1 MLDGV
6 FKKVAIVQ
14 MLALFMAVAGMLID
28 SIIIG
33 RFLGEIS
40 MAAYGL
46 AAPILT
52 LFAAVGGTLATGA
65 QTSASKALGQGDT
78 KKANKCLSA
87 AMFAGLIIALAS
99 TALIFVFANPIA
111 IGLGAGRSAELTV
124 NTADYIR
131 GYILGAPGL
140 ILLLIGLPFMQ
151 LDSDRNSAVIGA
163 VLMTIGDVV
172 LDLVNVH
179 VFRGG
184 MFGMGVASSISVY
197 LALIVLMIHFL
208 RKKYIFHISFKGLR
222 LNTLPEIVRTGLPYA
237 ITQVCRTVLVMTLNH
252 LILNIGGE
260 GAVAAY
266 SVANT
271 VFNVLCIPGSAVGTA
286 SVMLS
291 SIMAAEKNRSALE
304 DIVRAFLKYALI
316 FGSIVAVAALVFAKP
331 VVSIFL
337 SSSSPDTVNMAAM
350 GARFIGISMIPAG
363 ISCGFR
369 NYAQGIGRMKLTQLM
384 TIGSNYV
391 CLVLPAVILSS
402 FIGINGIWLSYI
414 LADLIVT
421 SLLVLSVMIKKGSIH
436 INISDL
442 TFLAED
448 FGIAAENLKEY
459 DIKTMDDVMSASLE
473 ICEFCKEHGA
483 SLHTRMIVSLAVEEM
498 GTNVVEHAFTK
509 NRNGHLQ
516 IRAFCEGSKWT
527 VSLRDDCRAFNPKEY
542 LALHSDDDRSRNIG
556 VRMIVGMSKKLSYIN
571 SLELNNLVLEV
582 EDEADKH
589 NDKFDS

>member
-1 MLDGV
+1 MLDRV

-33 RFLGEIS
+33 RFLGEIP

-52 LFAAVGGTLATGA
+52 LFAAIGGTLATGA
-65 QTSASKALGQGDT
+65 QTAASKALGQGDT

-87 AMFAGLIIALAS
+87 AMFAGFVIALAV
-99 TALIFVFANPIA
+99 TALIFVFAGYIA
-111 IGLGAGRSAELTV
+111 LGLGSGRSAELTA

-140 ILLLIGLPFMQ
+140 IMLLIGLPFMQ

-163 VLMTIGDVV
+163 VLMTIGDIVF
-172 LDLVNVH
+172 DLMNVY
-179 VFRGG
+179 VFKGG
-184 MFGMGVASSISVY
+184 MFGMGAASSISVY
-197 LALIVLMIHFL
+197 LALIVLMIHFF
-208 RKKYIFHISFKGLR
+208 RKKYIFHISFRELW
-222 LNTLPEIVRTGLPYA
+222 LNTLPEICRTGLPYA
-237 ITQVCRTVLVMTLNH
+237 ITQVCRTILVMTLNH
-252 LILNIGGE
+252 LILGIGGE

-266 SVANT
+266 SVVNT

-291 SIMAAEKNRSALE
+291 SIMAAERNKSGLE
-304 DIVRAFLKYALI
+304 EIVKAFIKYALI
-316 FGSIVAVAALVFAKP
+316 FGSIVAAAAIIFAKP
-331 VVSIFL
+331 VVSVFL
-337 SSSSPDTVNMAAM
+337 SSSSIETVNMAAM

-369 NYAQGIGRMKLTQLM
+369 NYAQGIGRMKITQLM
-384 TIGSNYV
+384 TVGSNYV
-391 CLVLPAVILSS
+391 CLVLPAFILSR
-402 FIGINGIWLSYI
+402 FLGIGGIWISYI
-414 LADLIVT
+414 LADLIVIA
-421 SLLVLSVMIKKGSIH
+421 LIVLNVMIKKGSIH
-436 INISDL
+436 LNISDL

-448 FGIAAENLKEY
+448 FGIAEENLKEY
-459 DIKTMDDVMSASLE
+459 DIHTMEDVMSASLE

-498 GTNVVEHAFTK
+498 GTNVVSHAFTK
-509 NRNGHLQ
+509 NKNGHLQ
-516 IRAFCEGSKWT
+516 IRVFCEGSKWT

-542 LALHSDDDRSRNIG
+542 LELHSDDDRSRNIG
-556 VRMIVGMSKKLSYIN
+556 IRMIVGMSKKLSYIN

-582 EDEADKH
+582 EDE
-589 NDKFDS
+589 

>member
-1 MLDGV
+1 MLDRV

-52 LFAAVGGTLATGA
+52 LFAAIGGTLATGA

-87 AMFAGLIIALAS
+87 AMFAGLIIALAA
-99 TALIFVFANPIA
+99 TALIFIFAGTIA
-111 IGLGAGRSAELTV
+111 AGLGADKSAELTV
-124 NTADYIR
+124 NTTDYIR

-163 VLMTIGDVV
+163 VLMTVGDIVF
-172 LDLVNVH
+172 DLMNVYII
-179 VFRGG
+179 RGG
-184 MFGMGVASSISVY
+184 MLGMGVASSISVY
-197 LALIVLMIHFL
+197 LALIVLMVHFA
-208 RKKYIFHISFKGLR
+208 RKKYIFHISFRGLE
-222 LNTLPEIVRTGLPYA
+222 LNTLPEICRTGLPYA
-237 ITQVCRTVLVMTLNH
+237 ITQICRTVLVMTLNH
-252 LILNIGGE
+252 LILAIGGE

-266 SVANT
+266 SVVNT

-291 SIMAAEKNRSALE
+291 SIMAAERNRSGLE
-304 DIVRAFLKYALI
+304 EIVRAFLKYALI
-316 FGSIVAVAALVFAKP
+316 FCSIVAVAALIFAKP

-337 SSSSPDTVNMAAM
+337 SRSSSETVDMAIM
-350 GARFIGISMIPAG
+350 GARLIGVSMIPAG
-363 ISCGFR
+363 ISCGLR
-369 NYAQGIGRMKLTQLM
+369 NYAQGIGRMRLTQLM
-384 TIGSNYV
+384 TIGSNYI
-391 CLVLPAVILSS
+391 CLVIPALILSRVM
-402 FIGINGIWLSYI
+402 GINGIWLSYI
-414 LADLIVT
+414 LADLIVLT
-421 SLLVLSVMIKKGSIH
+421 LVVIRAISKKKSIH
-436 INISDL
+436 LNISDL
-442 TFLAED
+442 MFLRDD

-459 DIKTMDDVMSASLE
+459 DIRTMDEVMSASLE

-483 SLHTRMIVSLAVEEM
+483 SLHTRMTVSLAVEEM
-498 GTNVVEHAFTK
+498 GTNVVSHAFTK
-509 NRNGHLQ
+509 NKNGHLQ
-516 IRAFCEGSKWT
+516 IRVFCEGSKWT

-542 LALHSDDDRSRNIG
+542 LELHSDDDRSRNIG
-556 VRMIVGMSKKLSYIN
+556 IRMIVGMSKKLSYIN

-582 EDEADKH
+582 ED
-589 NDKFDS
+589 S

>member
-1 MLDGV
+1 MLDRV

-33 RFLGEIS
+33 RFLGEIP

-52 LFAAVGGTLATGA
+52 LFAAIGGTLATGA
-65 QTSASKALGQGDT
+65 QTAASKALGQGDT

-87 AMFAGLIIALAS
+87 AMFAGFVIALAV
-99 TALIFVFANPIA
+99 TALIFVFAGYIA
-111 IGLGAGRSAELTV
+111 LGLGSGRSAELTA

-140 ILLLIGLPFMQ
+140 IMLLIGLPFMQ

-163 VLMTIGDVV
+163 VLMTIGDIVF
-172 LDLVNVH
+172 DLMNVY
-179 VFRGG
+179 VFKGG
-184 MFGMGVASSISVY
+184 MFGMGAASSISVY
-197 LALIVLMIHFL
+197 LALIVLMIHFF
-208 RKKYIFHISFKGLR
+208 RKKYIFHISFRGLW
-222 LNTLPEIVRTGLPYA
+222 LNTLPEICRTGLPYA
-237 ITQVCRTVLVMTLNH
+237 ITQVCRTILVMTLNH
-252 LILNIGGE
+252 LILGIGGE

-266 SVANT
+266 SVVNT

-291 SIMAAEKNRSALE
+291 SIMAAERNKSGLE
-304 DIVRAFLKYALI
+304 EIVKAFIKYALI
-316 FGSIVAVAALVFAKP
+316 FGSIVAAVAIIFAKP
-331 VVSIFL
+331 VVSVFL
-337 SSSSPDTVNMAAM
+337 SSSSIETVNMAAM

-369 NYAQGIGRMKLTQLM
+369 NYAQGIGRMKITQLM
-384 TIGSNYV
+384 TVGSNYV
-391 CLVLPAVILSS
+391 CLVLPAFILSR
-402 FIGINGIWLSYI
+402 FIGIGGIWISYI
-414 LADLIVT
+414 LADLIVIA
-421 SLLVLSVMIKKGSIH
+421 LIVLNVMIKKGSIH

-448 FGIAAENLKEY
+448 FGIAEENLKEY
-459 DIKTMDDVMSASLE
+459 DIHTMEDVMSASLE

-498 GTNVVEHAFTK
+498 GTNVVSHAFTK
-509 NRNGHLQ
+509 NKNGHLQ
-516 IRAFCEGSKWT
+516 IRVFCEGSKWT

-542 LALHSDDDRSRNIG
+542 LELHSDDDRSRNIG
-556 VRMIVGMSKKLSYIN
+556 IRMIVGMSKKLSYIN

-582 EDEADKH
+582 EDK
-589 NDKFDS
+589 